1 MAKFLEIQAISLN
14 FLSNCVCAA
23 LNRVP
28 RLVAWGFLR
37 FISFENILFE
47 NNQCVNQLIRIEL
60 FVLLFKSHA
69 GFYTTLVTARKL
81 CLATLNSDEKI
92 KATLTLFNNYRKNLV
107 IDSCIL
113 TTFFPIK
120 GVVSET
126 KTVVLCQWEIET
138 KKLVWKQLFLRVELA
153 LKKITTLR
161 ICVLALWAQLFQSR
175 LT

>member
-1 MAKFLEIQAISLN
+1 M
-14 FLSNCVCAA
+14 
-23 LNRVP
+23 
-28 RLVAWGFLR
+28 
-37 FISFENILFE
+37 
-47 NNQCVNQLIRIEL
+47 
-60 FVLLFKSHA
+60 LFKSHA

-92 KATLTLFNNYRKNLV
+92 KATLTLFNNYRKNLA

-113 TTFFPIK
+113 TTCFLIK

-175 LT
+175 LTSSKISMNFDFILLTFWWKIILLIYVFQNWLPIM